1 MSATPNP
8 AAGAFAPARR
18 PSRTPATRE
27 WVQPFLAALAETS
40 NVRRAAHKAGIPTS
54 TAYDARR
61 KQRAFARQWQEALC
75 EGYDNLVLDLLCRL
89 REGEIK
95 PAAGSKRGMRI
106 FDNASALRLLAAHRE
121 ARERENAV
129 QANVSAAEIRASINR
144 KIATFRENVLAD
156 ARAEA
161 EAAHSLAAPAEGG
174 HANDA

>member
-8 AAGAFAPARR
+8 AAGASAPARR
-18 PSRTPATRE
+18 PSRTPATRTPTTRE

-40 NVRRAAHKAGIPTS
+40 NVRRAAHKAGIPAS

-75 EGYDNLVLDLLCRL
+75 EGYDNLELDLLCRL

-144 KIATFRENVLAD
+144 KIAAVRARVE
-156 ARAEA
+156 ARAAARGA
-161 EAAHSLAAPAEGG
+161 E
-174 HANDA
+174 NDNAGA